1 MFWDQI
7 CGVEIFKNSSNR
19 FKDLGE
25 EQEGTTSLTVQQ
37 EALQGS
43 RSDSVPLI
51 KLSGVLLSNIIFL
64 DNHQLNL
71 VMVHRLI
78 HRLTYKKWRPG
89 ISGANSGIVWCNTC
103 THWSQAQSVVWHYCR
118 TRKLYHCYCFP
129 HIQNQYQ
136 NLWPLWC
143 YRRYNIQEWCGEDP
157 WVFWKNRFLLGLY
170 WSVYGKDM
178 PLFIVS
184 HGD

>member
-51 KLSGVLLSNIIFL
+51 KLSGVLLSNINFL
-64 DNHQLNL
+64 DKHQLNL
-71 VMVHRLI
+71 VMVHL
-78 HRLTYKKWRPG
+78 LTHKHGRPG
-89 ISGANSGIVWCNTC
+89 
-103 THWSQAQSVVWHYCR
+103 
-118 TRKLYHCYCFP
+118 
-129 HIQNQYQ
+129 
-136 NLWPLWC
+136 
-143 YRRYNIQEWCGEDP
+143 
-157 WVFWKNRFLLGLY
+157 
-170 WSVYGKDM
+170 
-178 PLFIVS
+178 
-184 HGD
+184 